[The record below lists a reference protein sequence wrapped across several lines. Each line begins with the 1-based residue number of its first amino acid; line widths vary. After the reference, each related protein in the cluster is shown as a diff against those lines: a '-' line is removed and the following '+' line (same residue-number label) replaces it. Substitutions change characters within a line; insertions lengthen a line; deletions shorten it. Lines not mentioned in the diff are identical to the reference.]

1 MDIEMIERMVTAAND
16 AAEDY
21 DECCTGIMM
30 LAAIKAMREPTNKM
44 TTQGYQFLLEDSSKN
59 GYGDRSDDEKIKRM
73 RGFYTAMIN
82 AIIGDK

>member
-30 LAAIKAMREPTNKM
+30 LAAIKAMREPTEKM
-44 TTQGYQFLLEDSSKN
+44 LYSTLKAKSLK
-59 GYGDRSDDEKIKRM
+59 DEWQD
-73 RGFYTAMIN
+73 MID